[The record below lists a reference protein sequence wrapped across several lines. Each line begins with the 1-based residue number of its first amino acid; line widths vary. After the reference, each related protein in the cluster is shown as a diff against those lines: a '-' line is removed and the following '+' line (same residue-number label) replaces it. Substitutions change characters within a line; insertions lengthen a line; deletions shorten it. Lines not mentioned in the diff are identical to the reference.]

1 MITTKM
7 LKDVIEIKSGI
18 TINVGLSANIRK
30 NIMYEKNIIL
40 QSILNVLVKTVN
52 NKKVLLVIQ

>member
-7 LKDVIEIKSGI
+7 LKGVIEIKSGI